1 MVDIKK
7 LTVDNDDQRLGWIEL
22 LKKAGQYH
30 YDKPEIIGED
40 DDVFRVHSAWSRG
53 ILDAVSLIEMW
64 EVVEDDD
71 IKVIDG

>member
-1 MVDIKK
+1 MA
-7 LTVDNDDQRLGWIEL
+7 Q
-22 LKKAGQYH
+22 QF
-30 YDKPEIIGED
+30 KPEIIGED